1 MTIFICR
8 NDIATIVHDGTT
20 IAKDIHQL
28 VADLKTKKEKGP
40 DATKILYVSI
50 ILGSGNNALSDLSN
64 SRDDAAKV
72 AQDITTLVDD
82 ISTLAKAVKPKSG
95 GESPKPA
102 PAPKIPG
109 FPFL

>member
-1 MTIFICR
+1 MISL
-8 NDIATIVHDGTT
+8 
-20 IAKDIHQL
+20 QL
-28 VADLKTKKEKGP
+28 YTMAPQSLRTSTSLSQTSRPRRRRG
-40 DATKILYVSI
+40 LMLLRSCMFLLS
-50 ILGSGNNALSDLSN
+50 LGDNALSNLSTP
-64 SRDDAAKV
+64 RDDAAKV